1 MKTLNISIPE
11 GKTAEWI
18 NGVLTLVDENTAD
31 KRPIQERVRSYED
44 ALAVLGEDAFPF
56 DKVCPDM
63 TKDEIA
69 YIKLK
74 TIVRSLNEGWVPELK
89 EGEYRYYPWYYLYTQ
104 EELDNMEQ
112 NEKDKRKLLEFGGLL
127 FGGHA
132 NGGTIAGFG
141 CANTDYTPSNTNAN
155 VGSRLC
161 LKSDELATYCGKQF
175 IELWFEF
182 LFPER
187 EITKRHL

>member
-1 MKTLNISIPE
+1 MKTISIDIPE
-11 GKTAEWI
+11 GKTAEWV
-18 NGVLTLVDENTAD
+18 NGVLTLVDENKIDQRT
-31 KRPIQERVRSYED
+31 IQEKVQSYED
-44 ALAVLGEDAFPF
+44 AVAVLGEFVFPF
-56 DKVCPDM
+56 DKFPLE
-63 TKDEIA
+63 KDEIA

-74 TIVRSLNEGWVPELK
+74 TIVRALNEGWEPELK

-104 EELDNMEQ
+104 EELDNMRQ
-112 NEKDKRKLLEFGGLL
+112 NEKDKRRLLELWIIPGKCNIGE
-127 FGGHA
+127 
-132 NGGTIAGFG
+132 IVGFG
-141 CANTDYTPSNTNAN
+141 FASTNYTPSYVNASAY

-187 EITKRHL
+187 SIFKTHNI

>member
-112 NEKDKRKLLEFGGLL
+112 NEKDKRKLLEFGGFCSAVL
-127 FGGHA
+127 
-132 NGGTIAGFG
+132 
-141 CANTDYTPSNTNAN
+141 
-155 VGSRLC
+155 RLMVR
-161 LKSDELATYCGKQF
+161 LRASVMRIRMIRRRLRLRLSALAF
-175 IELWFEF
+175 A
-182 LFPER
+182 
-187 EITKRHL
+187 